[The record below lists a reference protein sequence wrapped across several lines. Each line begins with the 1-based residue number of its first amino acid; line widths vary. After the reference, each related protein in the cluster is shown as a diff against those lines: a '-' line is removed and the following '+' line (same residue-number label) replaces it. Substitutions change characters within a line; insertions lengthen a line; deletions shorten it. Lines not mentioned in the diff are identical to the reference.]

1 MLGKKEDTSKID
13 TIVGKGGF
21 IRGDVEVNKSMM
33 VEGRIEGNVKVGGQL
48 ILSKGAYIKGDVFC
62 DELVTDGTIEGK
74 VKVKTRAE
82 IQKHGKIMGEIHC
95 RLLVV
100 EEGGFINGLTNMMGD
115 VENSGKEVKDKKNS

>member
-21 IRGDVEVNKSMM
+21 IKGDVEVSKSMM
-33 VEGRIEGNVKVGGQL
+33 VEGKIEGNVKVKGQL
-48 ILSKGAYIKGDVFC
+48 ILSKGAYIKGDVQC

-82 IQKHGKIMGEIHC
+82 IQKHGKIIGEIHC

-100 EEGGFINGLTNMMGD
+100 EEGGFINGLTNMMG
-115 VENSGKEVKDKKNS
+115 EVDTSAGDSKDKKNS